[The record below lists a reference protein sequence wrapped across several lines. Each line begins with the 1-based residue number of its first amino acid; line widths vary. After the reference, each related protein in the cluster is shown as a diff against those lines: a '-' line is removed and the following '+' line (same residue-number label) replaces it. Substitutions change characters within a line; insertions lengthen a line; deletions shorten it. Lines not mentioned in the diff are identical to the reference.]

1 MVWMCDFRSFMNGHG
16 ITYFIF
22 QLITVVPLFIYFF
35 LIAGILFSTL
45 VFGPACGFIL
55 GSVCTKFYVDAVF
68 VDTSEFQFIPFSVCG
83 NTIHFYMSLYVN
95 LFSTSNICVS
105 ADRAKMKGL
114 LCRYETCH
122 YVPLEILENTWK
134 NRGRNANT
142 DSMVCK
148 LSLPVVVAGGDIREE
163 DKTLL
168 SISSLTIK
176 RLGLSNKLHPEVSL
190 ITLIKLKV
198 DSELH

>member
-1 MVWMCDFRSFMNGHG
+1 MVLHTSSFSWS
-16 ITYFIF
+16 
-22 QLITVVPLFIYFF
+22 QLCHFLFCFF
-35 LIAGILFSTL
+35 LLQVYYSQPWFLDLLVASSLVQSAPNSMWTLSLLILVSFSSFPFL
-45 VFGPACGFIL
+45 
-55 GSVCTKFYVDAVF
+55 SVV
-68 VDTSEFQFIPFSVCG
+68 
-83 NTIHFYMSLYVN
+83 TIHFYMSLYVN

-114 LCRYETCH
+114 LCKYETCH

-134 NRGRNANT
+134 SRGRNANT